1 MIMQAQEKTYYSPE
15 EYLELEINSE
25 ERHEYINGEIIVM
38 TGGTPN
44 HNKIAGNLYAALNF
58 GLKRQPY
65 QVFITDQRLW
75 IPNKRIYTYPDVM
88 VVAGELELAEG
99 RKDTITNPVLIAE
112 VLSKSTRNYDQVE
125 KFAAYRTISTF
136 QEYVLIDQYT
146 MHVEHYYKTAP
157 TKWIFSEYDGEEM
170 MLSLSAFSFEISL
183 ADIYDKVDFTTS
195 D

>member
-1 MIMQAQEKTYYSPE
+1 
-15 EYLELEINSE
+15 
-25 ERHEYINGEIIVM
+25 M

-44 HNKIAGNLYAALNF
+44 PNKIAGNLYAALNF

-75 IPNKRIYTYPDVM
+75 IPQRRIYTYPDVM
-88 VVAGELELAEG
+88 VVAGEIELAEG

>member
-1 MIMQAQEKTYYSPE
+1 MIMQAQEKLYYSPE

-25 ERHEYINGEIIVM
+25 ERHEYIDGEIIVM

-75 IPNKRIYTYPDVM
+75 VPNKRIHTYPDVM

-125 KFAAYRTISTF
+125 KFAAYRSISTF

-170 MLSLSAFSFEISL
+170 MLLLSTFSFEISL